1 LETELYKKKMSF
13 SPFDFVIIGDV
24 VLADSVLTNG
34 YVAISG
40 DRIAAVGIGPAPDA
54 KQVKDYHDS
63 LIFPGIVD
71 GQIHAGSVE
80 GLAGLRDATRAAAAG
95 GVTTVVDMPFDNPDP
110 VDTVA
115 RLTSKIEALERNA
128 VVDVALY
135 ATAPKGLDQYG
146 IAELA
151 SAGAAAIK
159 LSTFEYHPVRFPR
172 FSTAEMYE
180 IFQEA
185 AAANLPV
192 GFHNEDQELVT
203 HLVDRWVAKGD
214 HGADAH
220 GATRPPI
227 AELVADAQILEL
239 ASHTDVQ
246 CHIVHSSLAA
256 GNRIAMHYR
265 SLGNKVSVET
275 CIHYLV
281 FDEGEMIRKGGF
293 LKLNPPIRSAAER
306 DGLWDSMLS
315 GEIDFV
321 STDHVAW
328 PEDRKSNPDIFKNS
342 SGIPG
347 LETFL
352 PGFYS
357 AAVEQRGL
365 SPSVVARLAAE
376 NPARHFGL
384 FPCKGQIAVGA
395 DADIAVLSRNRQTY
409 DARTMI
415 SETKWSPFDGM
426 TMAGCVIATYV
437 RGQPVYENG
446 RVVAEDGYGRFV
458 RPNG

>member
-1 LETELYKKKMSF
+1 MPSD
-13 SPFDFVIIGDV
+13 PFDTLITGDV

-34 YVAISG
+34 FVAIAG
-40 DRIAAVGIGPAPDA
+40 ERIAAVGSGAPPDA
-54 KQVKDYHDS
+54 KNIRHYENC
-63 LIFPGIVD
+63 LIFPGLVD

-80 GLAGLRDATRAAAAG
+80 GVEGLRDATRAAAAG
-95 GVTTVVDMPFDNPDP
+95 GVTTVVDMPFDDP
-110 VDTVA
+110 VPVDSVE
-115 RLTSKIEALERNA
+115 RLTAKIEALEKIA

-135 ATAPKGLDQYG
+135 ATAPKNRDDYG
-146 IAELA
+146 IRDLA
-151 SAGAAAIK
+151 AAGAAAIK

-185 AAANLPV
+185 AAVDLPV
-192 GFHNEDQELVT
+192 AFHNEDQELVN
-203 HLVDRWVAKGD
+203 HLVDRWIAKGER
-214 HGADAH
+214 GAAAH
-220 GATRPPI
+220 GESRPPI

-239 ASHTDVQ
+239 ASHTGVQ

-281 FDEGEMIRKGGF
+281 FNEQDMIRQGAH
-293 LKLNPPIRSAAER
+293 LKLNPPIRSEAER
-306 DGLWDSMLS
+306 DALWNSMLS
-315 GEIDFV
+315 GEVDFV

-328 PEDRKSNPDIFKNS
+328 PESRKSDPDIFKNG

-357 AAVEQRGL
+357 VAVHQRSL
-365 SPSVVARLAAE
+365 SPSFVARMAAE

-384 FPCKGQIAVGA
+384 FPSKGQIAEGA
-395 DADIAVLSRNRQTY
+395 DADIAVL
-409 DARTMI
+409 ARKPQPFNAGDMT
-415 SETKWSPFDGM
+415 SETKWSPFSGM
-426 TMAGCVIATYV
+426 SMAGTVVATYV
-437 RGQPVYENG
+437 RGQPVYEEG
-446 RVVAEDGYGRFV
+446 GIVAAPGYGRFIKPV
-458 RPNG
+458 TGAA